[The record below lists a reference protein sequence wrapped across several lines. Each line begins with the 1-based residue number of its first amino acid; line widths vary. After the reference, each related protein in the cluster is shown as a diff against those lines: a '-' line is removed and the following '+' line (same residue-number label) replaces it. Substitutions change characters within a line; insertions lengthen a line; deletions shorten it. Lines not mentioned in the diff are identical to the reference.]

1 MKEMATH
8 TSIFAWEFAWTE
20 ELGGLQSM
28 GYKES
33 DTTEHAC
40 ARVMNIK
47 VLKFH
52 LSLSLLLYSIL

>member
-8 TSIFAWEFAWTE
+8 ASIFAWEIPWTE
-20 ELGGLQSM
+20 KLGGLQSM

-33 DTTEHAC
+33 DMTERAY
-40 ARVMNIK
+40 ARVTNIK

>member
-1 MKEMATH
+1 
-8 TSIFAWEFAWTE
+8 
-20 ELGGLQSM
+20 M

-33 DTTEHAC
+33 DMTEHAC
-40 ARVMNIK
+40 ARVTNIK